1 MAPPPSEQRP
11 RHGGSRT
18 IGVMIDTIASS
29 ATRPIDGRVRSFLEA
44 PNYASIATLDP
55 DGAPRQAVVWY
66 LFDGRDLIVNSLV
79 GRRWPANL
87 QRDPRIAVSVIDQA
101 DGLRWVGI
109 TGTTEPIVDQAQAQ
123 ADIAAMARR
132 YGTADPE
139 DAERLIRDRFSPQER
154 ISFRVRIESLHDH
167 LG

>member
-1 MAPPPSEQRP
+1 M
-11 RHGGSRT
+11 T
-18 IGVMIDTIASS
+18 DTIDQP
-29 ATRPIDGRVRSFLEA
+29 ATPPIADHVRSFLEA

-79 GRRWPANL
+79 GRRWPTNL
-87 QRDPRIAVSVIDQA
+87 QRDPRVSIAVVDRT

-109 TGTTEPIVDQAQAQ
+109 TGATEPMIDQARAQ

-132 YGTADPE
+132 YNPDDLAK
-139 DAERLIRDRFSPQER
+139 AEALIRDRFAAQER
-154 ISFRVRIESLHDH
+154 ISFRVSIETLHDH
-167 LG
+167 LA